1 MRTDSNSVLS
11 LSSNIP
17 PKKPISTKAPSKSGD
32 AFANDF
38 NRAKSTL
45 ASDKA
50 SSRGDSSASTQSPA
64 AETKTSSA
72 DKVATTK
79 EPKNDS
85 TPIGDRSSD
94 GKSGLTDQTVSSKNN
109 NIKADGS
116 GKKLQGEGEVAP
128 AQGASGAVS
137 ADAEVPVSTL
147 PATNSLNSESELV
160 SPVNSD
166 AELVAAEAESVKN
179 SDSGEVVATGV
190 LSQKT
195 PDMKNE
201 SIAKTANAS
210 STATVSGEN
219 LAGVAGLK
227 SVVAGGDGLTSK
239 SGLVESSGEGVE
251 TDLEGEESSLS
262 WVLSQMANPVTKA
275 ASGSATGE
283 SGVDSSKVLSGAAA
297 VAGTV
302 VNKEARSGAVPAAL
316 LGAGAATALDGD
328 SVELSDAL
336 LTDDG
341 VLLNEPIE
349 LRKKEQEAMIGRMSA
364 QIDGNFADDNAT
376 GGLNSSLHNNNVNRA
391 AVVAA
396 NASAMAPQNNL
407 TMSVPPGHPGWAN
420 EMTQK
425 VAWIARDGGHTA
437 HIRLDPPELGSLT
450 VKVSVDSDSNTQI
463 SFIAATPQAR
473 DLLEGQMGRLR
484 DMLAQQGM
492 DLSRADVDVSQQDT
506 SGAQDRAGER
516 GNGSSQGLLASND
529 ELEEELDSS
538 NLSYV
543 SASGVDYYA

>member
-38 NRAKSTL
+38 NKAKNTL

-50 SSRGDSSASTQSPA
+50 SSRGDSSMSTQSSVTDA
-64 AETKTSSA
+64 KASSS
-72 DKVATTK
+72 DEIATTK
-79 EPKNDS
+79 ESKKDS
-85 TPIGDRSSD
+85 TPINDRSSNGEAEISD
-94 GKSGLTDQTVSSKNN
+94 KAVASKNN
-109 NIKADGS
+109 DIRVDSS

-128 AQGASGAVS
+128 VQGMSGAIS
-137 ADAEVPVSTL
+137 TDAEVPASTL
-147 PATNSLNSESELV
+147 TTTTI
-160 SPVNSD
+160 NSD
-166 AELVAAEAESVKN
+166 AELAVPDAEPLITVDGVL
-179 SDSGEVVATGV
+179 DSSEVVTTGV
-190 LSQKT
+190 MPQNT
-195 PDMKNE
+195 PVMTTVQSVDAIK
-201 SIAKTANAS
+201 AS
-210 STATVSGEN
+210 SDATADGKN
-219 LAGVAGLK
+219 IAGVVGLK
-227 SVVAGGDGLTSK
+227 SAASGDDLASTSN
-239 SGLVESSGEGVE
+239 SVESSGEMI
-251 TDLEGEESSLS
+251 DPNLEGSESSLS

-275 ASGSATGE
+275 ASGSVTGQAE
-283 SGVDSSKVLSGAAA
+283 IDSSKVVSGAAAAA
-297 VAGTV
+297 VAGSV
-302 VNKEARSGAVPAAL
+302 VNKEGRSGVIPQSL
-316 LGAGAATALDGD
+316 LGAGAATSVEGD
-328 SVELSDAL
+328 SVDLSNSL

-341 VLLNEPIE
+341 VLINEPIE

-364 QIDGNFADDNAT
+364 QIDGNFADDNST
-376 GGLNSSLHNNNVNRA
+376 GGLNSSLHNNVNRA

-396 NASAMAPQNNL
+396 NAPAMAPQNNL
-407 TMSVPPGHPGWAN
+407 TMSLPPGHPGWAN

-463 SFIAATPQAR
+463 SFVAATPQAR

-506 SGAQDRAGER
+506 SGAQDRSNER
-516 GNGSSQGLLASND
+516 ANGSSQGLLASND
-529 ELEEELDSS
+529 ELEEELDSN

>member
-38 NRAKSTL
+38 NKAKNTL

-50 SSRGDSSASTQSPA
+50 SSRGDSSMSTQSSVTDA
-64 AETKTSSA
+64 KASSS
-72 DKVATTK
+72 DEIATTK
-79 EPKNDS
+79 ESKKDS
-85 TPIGDRSSD
+85 TPINDRSSNGEAEISD
-94 GKSGLTDQTVSSKNN
+94 KAVASKNN
-109 NIKADGS
+109 DIRVDSS

-128 AQGASGAVS
+128 VQGMSGAIS
-137 ADAEVPVSTL
+137 TDAEVPASTL
-147 PATNSLNSESELV
+147 TTTTI
-160 SPVNSD
+160 NSD
-166 AELVAAEAESVKN
+166 AELAVPDAEPLITVDGVL
-179 SDSGEVVATGV
+179 DSSEVVTTGV
-190 LSQKT
+190 MPQNT
-195 PDMKNE
+195 PVMTTVQSVDAIK
-201 SIAKTANAS
+201 AS
-210 STATVSGEN
+210 SDATADGKN
-219 LAGVAGLK
+219 IAGVVGLK
-227 SVVAGGDGLTSK
+227 SAASGDDLASTSN
-239 SGLVESSGEGVE
+239 SVESSGEMV
-251 TDLEGEESSLS
+251 DPNLEGSESSLS

-275 ASGSATGE
+275 ASGSVTGQAE
-283 SGVDSSKVLSGAAA
+283 IDSSKVVSGAAAAA
-297 VAGTV
+297 VAGSV
-302 VNKEARSGAVPAAL
+302 VNKEGRSGVIPQSL
-316 LGAGAATALDGD
+316 LGVGAATSVEGD
-328 SVELSDAL
+328 SVDLSNSL

-341 VLLNEPIE
+341 VLINEPIE

-364 QIDGNFADDNAT
+364 QIDGNFADDNST
-376 GGLNSSLHNNNVNRA
+376 GGLNSSLHNNVNRA

-396 NASAMAPQNNL
+396 NAPAMAPQNNL
-407 TMSVPPGHPGWAN
+407 TMSLPPGHPGWAN

-463 SFIAATPQAR
+463 SFVAATPQAR

-506 SGAQDRAGER
+506 SGAQDRSNESA
-516 GNGSSQGLLASND
+516 NGSSQGLLASND
-529 ELEEELDSS
+529 ELEEELDSN

>member
-38 NRAKSTL
+38 NKAKNTL

-50 SSRGDSSASTQSPA
+50 SSRGDSSMSTQSSVTDA
-64 AETKTSSA
+64 KASSS
-72 DKVATTK
+72 DEIATTK
-79 EPKNDS
+79 ESKKDS
-85 TPIGDRSSD
+85 TPINDRSSNGEAEISD
-94 GKSGLTDQTVSSKNN
+94 KAVASKNN
-109 NIKADGS
+109 DIRVDSS

-128 AQGASGAVS
+128 VQGMSGAIS
-137 ADAEVPVSTL
+137 TDAEVPASTL
-147 PATNSLNSESELV
+147 TTATI
-160 SPVNSD
+160 NSD
-166 AELVAAEAESVKN
+166 AELAVPDAEPLITVDGVL
-179 SDSGEVVATGV
+179 DSSEVVTTGV
-190 LSQKT
+190 MPQNT
-195 PDMKNE
+195 PVMTTVQSVDAIK
-201 SIAKTANAS
+201 AS
-210 STATVSGEN
+210 SDATADGKN
-219 LAGVAGLK
+219 IAGVVGLK
-227 SVVAGGDGLTSK
+227 SAASGDDLASTSN
-239 SGLVESSGEGVE
+239 SVESSGEMI
-251 TDLEGEESSLS
+251 DPNLEGSESSLS

-275 ASGSATGE
+275 ASGSVTGQAE
-283 SGVDSSKVLSGAAA
+283 IDSSKVVSGAAAAA
-297 VAGTV
+297 VAGSV
-302 VNKEARSGAVPAAL
+302 VNKEGRSGVIPQSL
-316 LGAGAATALDGD
+316 LGAGAATSVEGD
-328 SVELSDAL
+328 SVDLSNSL

-341 VLLNEPIE
+341 VLINEPIE

-364 QIDGNFADDNAT
+364 QIDGNFADDNST
-376 GGLNSSLHNNNVNRA
+376 GGLNSSLHNNVNRA

-396 NASAMAPQNNL
+396 NAPAMAPQNNL
-407 TMSVPPGHPGWAN
+407 TMSLPPGHPGWAN

-463 SFIAATPQAR
+463 SFVAATPQAR

-506 SGAQDRAGER
+506 SGAQDRSNER
-516 GNGSSQGLLASND
+516 ANGSSQGLLASND
-529 ELEEELDSS
+529 ELEEELDSN